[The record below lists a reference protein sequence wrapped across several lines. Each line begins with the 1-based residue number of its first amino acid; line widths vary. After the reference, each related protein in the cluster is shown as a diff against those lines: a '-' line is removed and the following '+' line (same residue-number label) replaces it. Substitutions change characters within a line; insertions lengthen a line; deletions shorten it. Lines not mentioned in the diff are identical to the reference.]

1 MLCDD
6 RAKEIMR
13 ATQYLERKTSEKVE
27 RVVIWVT
34 IALSVLSIC
43 LIVLIS
49 W

>member
-6 RAKEIMR
+6 RAKEILL
-13 ATQYLERKTSEKVE
+13 ATQYLDRKTSEKVE
-27 RVVIWVT
+27 RAVIRIT
-34 IALSVLSIC
+34 IALSVLCIG